1 MGTTQYIITGCLFL
15 CLFKGQPSCAQQ
27 ARMELIPEEIVLG
40 QHSRLVIELEAPSW
54 GVIVLPGA
62 GDIESESIEV
72 VRYGAP
78 DTLHRD
84 GQLIALRQNHLITAW
99 GEGYFPITPL
109 IFKHIANGDTT
120 VFESKAALLQVQ
132 GVEVDM
138 AGQYKDIRPIIRI
151 PLGLKDLMPWL
162 LIIPAMVLLL
172 YFMIRWMRNRKPAVA
187 EESIW
192 EKPDVPAH
200 IAAISSLETLRRK
213 KLWQAG
219 KTKQYYSE
227 LTTILRL
234 YVYKRFEIN
243 ALEMTTSEIM
253 HLLNNKLD
261 RSSIRGKAR
270 EIMEVADLVKF
281 AKYQPDPEA
290 NEQALETAL
299 EFVRNTIPAEHAGE
313 QTGDVSI
320 AESVKKNTDAV

>member
-1 MGTTQYIITGCLFL
+1 
-15 CLFKGQPSCAQQ
+15 
-27 ARMELIPEEIVLG
+27 MELIPGEIVLG
-40 QHSRLVIELEAPSW
+40 QHSRLVIEVEAPSD
-54 GVIVLPGA
+54 GIIVLPGV
-62 GDIESESIEV
+62 GDIETENIEV

-78 DTLHRD
+78 DTLHKD
-84 GQLIALRQNHLITAW
+84 GQLIALRQNHVITAW
-99 GEGYFPITPL
+99 EEGYFPITPL
-109 IFKHIANGDTT
+109 VFRHIADGDTT

-151 PLGLKDLMPWL
+151 PVGLRDLMPWL
-162 LIIPAMVLLL
+162 LIIPAMALLL
-172 YFMIRWMRNRKPAVA
+172 YFMIRWLRNRKPVVA

-219 KTKQYYSE
+219 KTKQYHSE

-234 YVYKRFEIN
+234 YLHKRFEIN

-253 HLLNNKLD
+253 HLLDNKLD
-261 RSSIRGKAR
+261 HPLIRGKAR
-270 EIMEVADLVKF
+270 EIMEAADLVKF
-281 AKYQPDPEA
+281 AKYRPDPEA
-290 NEQALETAL
+290 NERALEAAL
-299 EFVRNTIPAEHAGE
+299 EFVRNTIPDGHAGE
-313 QTGDVSI
+313 QTGHVSI
-320 AESVKKNTDAV
+320 AESVKKNTDDV